1 MKIISI
7 AAVTAGGKTTI
18 VNEIKKQVK
27 NVMALHFDDYAFEGE
42 VDDFYGWVKN
52 GANYNVWNLSPLI
65 NDICKIKEKSEC
77 DYLILDYPDATIKE
91 LIQYCAEMMTGH
103 RIKLFYLYASFLP
116 MYALGILSL
125 GIGLLFVEPYVNVTI
140 AQFYLDVFFIE
151 ASGDEVPNESNVVRE
166 NICD

>member
-27 NVMALHFDDYAFEGE
+27 NVMTLHFDDYAFEGE

-65 NDICKIKEKSEC
+65 NDICKIRIQFKNVKKLTLAKK
-77 DYLILDYPDATIKE
+77 YLV
-91 LIQYCAEMMTGH
+91 
-103 RIKLFYLYASFLP
+103 LFF
-116 MYALGILSL
+116 LSL
-125 GIGLLFVEPYVNVTI
+125 CFLLLLIFLDAEILNLLFFMVL
-140 AQFYLDVFFIE
+140 FCFW
-151 ASGDEVPNESNVVRE
+151 
-166 NICD
+166 